1 MGADRSI
8 SDKTVLE
15 EFTEG
20 FCRILEKHC
29 KYIIVSGFVAIAHG
43 RSRGTEDIDVII
55 ERITKEKFGELF
67 SDLEKGG
74 FACVQPGKPGD
85 VYNDYLLENTSIRF
99 VKKGTFVP
107 DMELK
112 LAKDALDEYQLK
124 NRKKLPLTGLDLYF
138 SSIEANIAFK
148 EDFLR
153 SDKDLEDARH
163 LRIIYA
169 EELDE
174 TVIRKIKDMIKKAE
188 NEGQN
193 AYRTRGE
200 LGEARKRDP
209 RSEWIK
215 EIKPLVDSQMI
226 MANRFYARLAKE
238 KDGAEKIRKIMGI

>member
-1 MGADRSI
+1 MGADRSV

-15 EFTEG
+15 EFTES
-20 FCRILEKHC
+20 FCRVLGRHA

-55 ERITKEKFGELF
+55 ERLTKERFADLF
-67 SDLEKGG
+67 YHLEKAG
-74 FACVQPGKPGD
+74 FICVQPGKPGD
-85 VYNDYLLENTSIRF
+85 IYKDYLLENTSIRF

-112 LAKDALDEYQLK
+112 LSKDALDDYQLL

-148 EDFLR
+148 EEFLK

-163 LRIIYA
+163 LRIIYS

-174 TVIRKIKDMIKKAE
+174 KEIAKIKGMIKK
-188 NEGQN
+188 
-193 AYRTRGE
+193 RG
-200 LGEARKRDP
+200 K
-209 RSEWIK
+209 
-215 EIKPLVDSQMI
+215 
-226 MANRFYARLAKE
+226 
-238 KDGAEKIRKIMGI
+238 